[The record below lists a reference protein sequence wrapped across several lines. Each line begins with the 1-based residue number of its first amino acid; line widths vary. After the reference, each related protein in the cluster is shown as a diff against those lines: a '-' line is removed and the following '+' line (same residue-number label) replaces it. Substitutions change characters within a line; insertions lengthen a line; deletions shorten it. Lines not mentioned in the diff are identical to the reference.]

1 LILYVTL
8 AICALLAAVLVYR
21 YDLYDREPLPLVGLA
36 IGLGALAMALAGQVE
51 LFVFE
56 RQRLEGELTQ
66 AAVAGLVEET
76 GKLAAVLA
84 VAFLARQAAD
94 DPMDGL
100 IYGSLAGLGAAL
112 EEGVAVL
119 RGLPSGTS
127 WLPPEEL
134 VRLCGH
140 LVMGGLAGFGV
151 SRARGRDP
159 GWPGAL
165 VFGFVCA
172 IVLHFGWDTL
182 SLQAAH
188 FPQGPSR
195 PALLAGALM
204 LGGLLLYGRL
214 VVVATGWS
222 QQVFARGVAGRLR
235 PSRPL

>member
-1 LILYVTL
+1 LILYATL
-8 AICALLAAVLVYR
+8 AICALGAAVLVYR
-21 YDLYDREPLPLVGLA
+21 YDLYDREPLPLVVLV
-36 IGLGALAMALAGQVE
+36 IGLGALAMGLAGRVE

-56 RQRLEGELTQ
+56 RLRLEAPAAQ
-66 AAVAGLVEET
+66 AAVASFVEET
-76 GKLAAVLA
+76 GKLVAVLA
-84 VAFLARQAAD
+84 VALLARRAAD

-119 RGLPSGTS
+119 RALPSGTS

-151 SRARGRDP
+151 GRARRRDA

-165 VFGFVCA
+165 AFGFVCA
-172 IVLHFGWDTL
+172 LVLHFCWDTL

-188 FPQGPSR
+188 FPEGPSR
-195 PALLAGALM
+195 PALLGAALM

-214 VVVATGWS
+214 VVVASGWS
-222 QQVFARGVAGRLR
+222 QQVFAPGGTGRPRSPR
-235 PSRPL
+235 PR